1 MVVCICGTCTSIW
14 KGKTSDSLLTTPGN
28 TDENT
33 TGQKG
38 SKYNCTDILG
48 KNWGLFSV
56 VQQTQLDLNIDS
68 EWRFHNEFNSHYIYQ
83 VLWLYYVLNIMY
95 KCKSTFIHDD
105 SVSRFSG
112 EILVCKN

>member
-14 KGKTSDSLLTTPGN
+14 KGKTSDSLLTTPGT

-33 TGQKG
+33 TGHKG
-38 SKYNCTDILG
+38 SKYNCTEILG

-68 EWRFHNEFNSHYIYQ
+68 EWRFHNGFNSHYIYR
-83 VLWLYYVLNIMY
+83 VYIMY
-95 KCKSTFIHDD
+95 DVNQLLFMMTLFRD
-105 SVSRFSG
+105 
-112 EILVCKN
+112 LVERY